1 MFFSNEQ
8 RIRDILLLSL
18 GFIGVLWFF
27 TDFQKHWVPS
37 TISIT
42 MGDEEIVHIA
52 DSIFKSWDYAPI
64 NKPLNVYLAGKEVDM
79 DSLQRKYGSTVL
91 INKIKEQRLQESRQL
106 PYYITIVTPYFEG
119 DRSREAVRFELSEKG
134 ELVNFSISSEQ
145 ITSQTPYNRALILD
159 AFQEDIDKP
168 LSTETAD
175 SLIVGMLD
183 FQHNR
188 ENAEMFRSMRALLLR
203 LTDGKRFAFREYM
216 NADVIWKSVQYYID
230 HSYWKDFEFTQDTL
244 IIDEKEDY
252 KLARVFLTSKDSVF
266 GIYPKLEIEV
276 LPAGSLHKMK
286 ASYFE
291 VPKAAK
297 SNLGIELNE
306 LIVQI
311 AILIFGIWL
320 LIIFYLRIKARA
332 IDTSPALMVAVLA
345 GFLVPALLALRM
357 LKTISITFDGD
368 LTNQVFGL
376 GVLGALSSVGFFLL
390 TAVSDSITRQ
400 YWPEKLETWD
410 LVRQGMFK
418 NKPVGWAIL
427 RGLAIGGVMV
437 GIFLLIIKLTP
448 SAYIKSKVEFVSR
461 NYLFG
466 AFANQLISVS
476 LSILI
481 LVPTFLI
488 LVNQV
493 YGMWQKKWIIP
504 ILSGLSSMLLNIII
518 IDVSPNEI
526 SLFISFILGFM
537 LGLFYLKFD
546 FVTLALA
553 YFMFLNIIS
562 AKSGW
567 AISGSPDLNAFYVFI
582 GTSVSL
588 LAFGIY
594 FITQGNEKN
603 ELPDYIPVYLE
614 KLAEE
619 QRFQQ
624 ELDIARLVQHAFLPN
639 ITPEISGFDTAVFC
653 EPAMEAGGDY
663 YDIIRIDEHKASV
676 AIGDVSGKGIRA
688 AFYMTFIKG
697 VIHSL
702 SNILLSP
709 RSLLTQANRLF
720 NNNATRGTFITM
732 IYGVLDSQKN
742 TFTYVRAGHNPL
754 MHKKAN
760 GEIKWL
766 QPKGLALGMAG
777 DDKFK
782 MECEEVTLQLE
793 KGDVLVLYT
802 DGVTEAQNR
811 NGEFYGEERLYQI
824 LKNERSKMS
833 SELLNLIVNDVRAFY
848 GETTQ
853 YDDMTLVVI
862 KV

>member
-1 MFFSNEQ
+1 MLFSNEQ
-8 RIRDILLLSL
+8 RFRDILLLSL
-18 GFIGVLWFF
+18 GFIGVVWFF

-37 TISIT
+37 TISIN
-42 MGDEEIVHIA
+42 MADEEIVNIA

-64 NKPLNVYLAGKEVDM
+64 NKPLNVYLANKEVGM

-91 INKIKEQRLQESRQL
+91 INKINEQRLQKSRQL
-106 PYYITIVTPYFEG
+106 PYYINVVTPYFEG
-119 DRSREAVRFELSEKG
+119 DRSEEAVRFELSENG
-134 ELVNFSISSEQ
+134 ELVNFSISSEE
-145 ITSQTPYNRALILD
+145 INAQTPFNRELLLD
-159 AFQEDIDKP
+159 AFQNNASQSLGPE
-168 LSTETAD
+168 TED
-175 SLIVGMLD
+175 SLIAGVLD

-188 ENAEMFRSMRALLLR
+188 ENAVEFQNMRALLLR
-203 LTDGKRFAFREYM
+203 ITDGKRFTFRGYM
-216 NADVIWKSVQYYID
+216 NTDIIWKNAQFYID
-230 HSYWKDFEFTQDTL
+230 QSYWKDFEFKQDTL
-244 IIDEKEDY
+244 IIDDKEDF

-266 GIYPKLEIEV
+266 GIYPKLEIEL
-276 LPAGSLHKMK
+276 LPGGSLRKMK

-291 VPKAAK
+291 MPKVVK
-297 SNLGIELNE
+297 SDLGEELHE
-306 LIVQI
+306 LVVQI
-311 AILIFGIWL
+311 SILIFGIWL

-332 IDTSPALMVAVLA
+332 IDTSPALVVAVLA
-345 GFLVPALLALRM
+345 GFLVPALLALKM
-357 LKTISITFDGD
+357 LNSISISIDGSI
-368 LTNQVFGL
+368 TNQVFGL

-400 YWPEKLETWD
+400 YWPEKLKTWD
-410 LVRQGMFK
+410 LVRQGIIK

-437 GIFLLIIKLTP
+437 GVFLMILKLTP
-448 SAYIKSKVEFVSR
+448 NAYLQSRVEFVSR
-461 NYLFG
+461 EYLYG
-466 AFANQLISVS
+466 ALANQLVSLAISV
-476 LSILI
+476 LVV
-481 LVPTFLI
+481 VPTFLI

-493 YGMWQKKWIIP
+493 YGMWQKKWAIP
-504 ILSGLSSMLLNIII
+504 ILSGLITMLLNIIV
-518 IDVSPNEI
+518 IDVSPIEI
-526 SLFISFILGFM
+526 SLFISFILGFI

-553 YFMFLNIIS
+553 YYMFLNIIS
-562 AKSGW
+562 AVTGW

-582 GTSVSL
+582 GTTVSL
-588 LAFGIY
+588 LGFGIY
-594 FITQGNEKN
+594 FIIKGNDKN

-619 QRFQQ
+619 QRFEQ

-653 EPAMEAGGDY
+653 DPAMEAGGDY
-663 YDIIRIDEHKASV
+663 YDIIRIDEYKASV

-709 RSLLTQANRLF
+709 KKLLTQANRLF

-732 IYGVLDSQKN
+732 IYGVLDSQNN

-777 DDKFK
+777 EDIFSK
-782 MECEEVTLQLE
+782 ECEEVTLQLE

-811 NGEFYGEERLYQI
+811 NGEFYGEERLYQT
-824 LKNERSKMS
+824 LKNEKSKMS